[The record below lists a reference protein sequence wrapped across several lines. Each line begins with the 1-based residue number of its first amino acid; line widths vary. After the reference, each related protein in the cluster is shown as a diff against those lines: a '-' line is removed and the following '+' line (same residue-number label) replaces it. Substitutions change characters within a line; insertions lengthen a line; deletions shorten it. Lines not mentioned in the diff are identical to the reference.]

1 MPTDRYKRI
10 ALPTRLTRVAIA
22 AAALQNKTLI
32 DYVHYRLSPIVNA
45 IILLQ
50 DAHYAGEA
58 EKAKARALLKRAERG
73 PVFSPQGE
81 KPLAIMFDPGFYG
94 RVTYAAQLDNVAAYE
109 FLHRY
114 LIPIAIKDLEDA
126 SARILQRYR
135 VPAQV
140 AG

>member
-10 ALPTRLTRVAIA
+10 ALPTSLTRVAIA

-81 KPLAIMFDPGFYG
+81 KPLAIMFDPGFYS
-94 RVTYAAQLDNVAAYE
+94 RVTY
-109 FLHRY
+109 
-114 LIPIAIKDLEDA
+114 P
-126 SARILQRYR
+126 
-135 VPAQV
+135 
-140 AG
+140 G